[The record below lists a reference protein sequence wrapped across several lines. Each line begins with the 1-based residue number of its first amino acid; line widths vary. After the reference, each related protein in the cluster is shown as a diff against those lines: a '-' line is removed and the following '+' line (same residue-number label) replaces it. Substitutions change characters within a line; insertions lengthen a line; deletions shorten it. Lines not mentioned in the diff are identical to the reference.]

1 MIKIFVLYKKI
12 DVSSLVSRKNVYF
25 ATVDKKV
32 IPFVVTN
39 VGKFNYIIAPFF
51 LPIVF
56 SLNSRDVN

>member
-1 MIKIFVLYKKI
+1 MIKNFCFIQKI
-12 DVSSLVSRKNVYF
+12 DVSSLVSRENVYF

-39 VGKFNYIIAPFF
+39 VRKFNYIIAPFF